1 MTMTKRE
8 RFEWLS
14 QINRIHEEEKKQ
26 RFADSESEIHRIL
39 QAKDETS
46 MKDI

>member
-1 MTMTKRE
+1 MGMTKRE

-14 QINRIHEEEKKQ
+14 QINRIHEEEKRQ
-26 RFADSESEIHRIL
+26 RFVDSENEIQRIL

-46 MKDI
+46 LKDI